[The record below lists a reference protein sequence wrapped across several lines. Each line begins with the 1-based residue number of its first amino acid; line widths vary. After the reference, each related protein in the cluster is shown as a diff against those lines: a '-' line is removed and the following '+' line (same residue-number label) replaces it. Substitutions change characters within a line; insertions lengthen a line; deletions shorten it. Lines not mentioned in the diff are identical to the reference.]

1 MERMILKPEQET
13 KKLWKLIWGIV
24 FALGLLPGLV
34 PAVLVPFPESLIL
47 WGYAA
52 LWTIILLLILAWIE
66 PFYRSIE
73 YVIDEDAVG
82 GKRGVFW
89 RRRTTVP
96 YEKITNVDI
105 SQGPLERT
113 FNIGKVHLQT
123 AGAGGQQGAVAELKL
138 VGIRDTEG
146 VKETVMARVK
156 AARPSGPQA
165 APAASAAPGEGE
177 GQVLAQILEQL
188 RAIRQALE
196 GQER

>member
-1 MERMILKPEQET
+1 MEPVILKPEQET

-34 PAVLVPFPESLIL
+34 PAVLVPFPASLVF
-47 WGYAA
+47 WSYAGV
-52 LWTIILLLILAWIE
+52 WTIISLLILAWME

-89 RRRTTVP
+89 RRRTMVP
-96 YEKITNVDI
+96 YEKITNVDV

-123 AGAGGQQGAVAELKL
+123 AGAGGQQGAVAELRL

-146 VKETVMARVK
+146 VKETVMARVR
-156 AARPSGPQA
+156 AARSSGSQA
-165 APAASAAPGEGE
+165 APASSATPGEGE
-177 GQVLAQILEQL
+177 GEVLAQILAEL
-188 RAIRQALE
+188 RAIRHALE
-196 GQER
+196 GQGR